1 MVSHTTY
8 SLATK
13 VAHPL
18 RLIYALFGLLLSA
31 LLLASCG
38 GGAGTVGTPTGKS
51 LYTTAPSTVNIAL
64 GSTVSYEIGGG
75 TATYKASS
83 SNATIASVEV
93 KGTTLSVK
101 GLLNGTAEI
110 VISDATGA
118 QVSVSVT
125 IGNGN
130 TTVDLFVTAPSN
142 LTLAP
147 GLSNSYVIGGGRP
160 AYFVS
165 SSNAAIATVGINNN
179 SFFISGIKAGAAQ
192 IIVVDSAGAA
202 VTLNVTVG
210 NGGTVAP
217 LYVTAAGTINS
228 SIGEVNDYLVGG
240 GTGPYLVTS
249 NNKSVATV
257 TLTGNVIAVKGIAK
271 GSAHIMVF
279 DATGESVSTTVVVDP
294 IGTAIPLY
302 IVAAG
307 AVTMEPGAKSVYAV
321 GGGTAPYVATSSN
334 INVAK
339 AEVVNNTLTVN
350 AVSAG
355 SAEFLVFDA
364 TGVSVTISLTVGS
377 GGGSTT
383 ALYTTAG
390 TSIAMPIAT
399 SNTYTIGGGKGPY
412 KATSSNTAVVTV
424 PSSISGTEFTISS
437 VAAGSS
443 VISIFD
449 ATGTSVSFGVTVS
462 SGDSNVSLYTTA
474 GDGVVTPKGS
484 SNTYTIGG
492 GKAPY
497 KATSSNSAVVTV
509 PSTVTGTEF
518 TISSVAVGSSQVTIF
533 DATGAS
539 VSFSVAVNSGD
550 SSAILFTTAGNSIT
564 LAAGVADTYLIGGGV
579 APYRATSSNSTVA
592 TTTVSGG
599 TTLSINPI
607 AAGSALVTVFDNSG
621 ASVTIDLT
629 VTAATFGPI
638 DVQPNG
644 ASGNVG
650 SSLNFLVLG
659 GKPPYSITS
668 NNSSI
673 ATVSPISVSTSGGS
687 FIASLQSSGDTS
699 IIVTDAL
706 GQVKTIAL
714 TVNPVSSSLITVQ
727 PEGAGGNVGDTLR
740 FLVRSGTAPY
750 TLTVNNP
757 SIASVTPSPVLSNG
771 GSFTATLLNVG
782 STIVTITDASGQSK
796 EFTLTASQINTI
808 LRISPN
814 PFLIGE
820 DSTDI
825 INLNIFGGTGPY
837 RAFTSDQRLSSVS
850 VAGSVL
856 SVGLGTNANRCFTPF
871 DSSGVRV
878 PFGTF
883 DVTITVLDSLG
894 AAATST
900 MTLKDNGRG
909 DGVTLPLCG

>member
-13 VAHPL
+13 VAQPL
-18 RLIYALFGLLLSA
+18 RMIYALFGLLLSA

-51 LYTTAPSTVNIAL
+51 LYTTAPATVSIAL
-64 GSTVSYEIGGG
+64 GSTLSYEIGGG

-83 SNATIASVEV
+83 SNATVASVEV

-118 QVSVSVT
+118 QVGVNVT
-125 IGNGN
+125 VGSGNSN
-130 TTVDLFVTAPSN
+130 AVLFVTAPSN
-142 LTLAP
+142 LILAP

-179 SFFISGIKAGAAQ
+179 SFFIFGIKTGTAQ
-192 IIVVDSAGAA
+192 IIVVDSAGTA
-202 VTLNVTVG
+202 VTVNVTVG

-228 SIGEVNDYLVGG
+228 SIGEINDYVVGG

-257 TLTGNVIAVKGIAK
+257 TLTGNAIAVKGIAK
-271 GSAHIMVF
+271 GSAQIMVF
-279 DATGESVSTTVVVDP
+279 DATGDSVSTTVVVDP
-294 IGTAIPLY
+294 IGTAIPIY
-302 IVAAG
+302 IAAAG
-307 AVTMEPGAKSVYAV
+307 AVTMEPGAKAVYVV
-321 GGGTAPYVATSSN
+321 GGGSAPYVATSSN

-339 AEVVNNTLTVN
+339 AEVANNVLTVN

-355 SAEFLVFDA
+355 SAQILVFDA
-364 TGVSVTISLTVGS
+364 TGVSTAIALTVGS
-377 GGGSTT
+377 GGGSSVE
-383 ALYTTAG
+383 LYATAG
-390 TSIAMPIAT
+390 TGVVTSKGG
-399 SNTYTIGGGKGPY
+399 SNTYI
-412 KATSSNTAVVTV
+412 
-424 PSSISGTEFTISS
+424 
-437 VAAGSS
+437 
-443 VISIFD
+443 
-449 ATGTSVSFGVTVS
+449 
-462 SGDSNVSLYTTA
+462 
-474 GDGVVTPKGS
+474 
-484 SNTYTIGG
+484 IGG

-497 KATSSNSAVVTV
+497 KATSSNSSVVTV
-509 PSTVTGTEF
+509 PSNVSGTEF
-518 TISSVAVGSSQVTIF
+518 TISSIAVGSSQVTIF

-539 VSFSVAVNSGD
+539 VSFSATVSSGD
-550 SSAILFTTAGNSIT
+550 SGVSLFTTAGNSVT
-564 LAAGVADTYLIGGGV
+564 LAVGNSDTYVIGGGV
-579 APYRATSSNSTVA
+579 APYSSTSSNASVVTAKVI
-592 TTTVSGG
+592 SG
-599 TTLSINPI
+599 TTLELSPV
-607 AAGSALVTVFDNSG
+607 AVGSTQVTVYDNSG
-621 ASVTIDLT
+621 NSITIGVT
-629 VTAATFGPI
+629 VAATTIAEI

-650 SSLNFLVLG
+650 DGLKFLVSG
-659 GKPPYSITS
+659 GKPPYAI
-668 NNSSI
+668 
-673 ATVSPISVSTSGGS
+673 
-687 FIASLQSSGDTS
+687 
-699 IIVTDAL
+699 
-706 GQVKTIAL
+706 
-714 TVNPVSSSLITVQ
+714 
-727 PEGAGGNVGDTLR
+727 
-740 FLVRSGTAPY
+740 
-750 TLTVNNP
+750 TVNNT
-757 SIASVTPSPVLSNG
+757 SIASVAPATVSSSG
-771 GSFTATLLNVG
+771 GDFTATLLNVG
-782 STIVTITDASGQSK
+782 STVVTITDAAGQIK
-796 EFTLTASQINTI
+796 AFTLTSSQINTI
-808 LRISPN
+808 LRLSPN
-814 PFLIGE
+814 PFLLSE

>member
-51 LYTTAPSTVNIAL
+51 LYTTAPATVNIAL

-101 GLLNGTAEI
+101 GLLNGNAEI

-118 QVSVSVT
+118 QVGVNVT
-125 IGNGN
+125 VGSGNSN
-130 TTVDLFVTAPSN
+130 VDLFVTAPST

-179 SFFISGIKAGAAQ
+179 SFFIFGIKAGTAQ

-228 SIGEVNDYLVGG
+228 SIGEINDYVVGG

-257 TLTGNVIAVKGIAK
+257 TLTGNAVSVKGIAK
-271 GSAHIMVF
+271 GSAQIVVF

-294 IGTAIPLY
+294 IGSSIPLY
-302 IVAAG
+302 IAAAG
-307 AVTMEPGAKSVYAV
+307 AVAMEPGAKAVYVV
-321 GGGTAPYVATSSN
+321 GGGSAPYVATSSN

-339 AEVVNNTLTVN
+339 AEVANNVLTVN

-355 SAEFLVFDA
+355 SAQILVFDA
-364 TGVSVTISLTVGS
+364 TGVSTTIALTVGS
-377 GGGSTT
+377 GGGSSVE
-383 ALYTTAG
+383 LYTTAG
-390 TSIAMPIAT
+390 TGVVTSKGG
-399 SNTYTIGGGKGPY
+399 SNTYI
-412 KATSSNTAVVTV
+412 
-424 PSSISGTEFTISS
+424 
-437 VAAGSS
+437 
-443 VISIFD
+443 
-449 ATGTSVSFGVTVS
+449 
-462 SGDSNVSLYTTA
+462 
-474 GDGVVTPKGS
+474 
-484 SNTYTIGG
+484 IGG

-497 KATSSNSAVVTV
+497 KATSSNSSVVTV
-509 PSTVTGTEF
+509 PSNVSGTEF
-518 TISSVAVGSSQVTIF
+518 TISSIAVGSSQVTIF

-539 VSFSVAVNSGD
+539 VSFSVTVSSGD
-550 SSAILFTTAGNSIT
+550 SGVSLFTTAGNSLT
-564 LAAGVADTYLIGGGV
+564 LAVGKSDTYVIGGGV
-579 APYRATSSNSTVA
+579 APYSSTSSNASVVVA
-592 TTTVSGG
+592 KVTSG
-599 TTLSINPI
+599 TTLELSPV
-607 AAGSALVTVFDNSG
+607 AVGSTQVTVYDNSG
-621 ASVTIDLT
+621 NSITIGVT
-629 VTAATFGPI
+629 VAATTIAEI

-650 SSLNFLVLG
+650 DGLKFLVSG
-659 GKPPYSITS
+659 GTPPYAI
-668 NNSSI
+668 
-673 ATVSPISVSTSGGS
+673 
-687 FIASLQSSGDTS
+687 
-699 IIVTDAL
+699 
-706 GQVKTIAL
+706 
-714 TVNPVSSSLITVQ
+714 
-727 PEGAGGNVGDTLR
+727 
-740 FLVRSGTAPY
+740 
-750 TLTVNNP
+750 TVNNV
-757 SIASVTPSPVLSNG
+757 SIASVAPATLSSSG
-771 GSFTATLLNVG
+771 GDFTATLLNVG
-782 STIVTITDASGQSK
+782 STIVTITDASGQTKAIS
-796 EFTLTASQINTI
+796 LTASQIDTI
-808 LRISPN
+808 LRLSPN
-814 PFLIGE
+814 PFLLGE

-825 INLNIFGGTGPY
+825 INFNIFGGTGPY

-850 VAGSVL
+850 VVGSVL

-883 DVTITVLDSLG
+883 DVTITVLDSRG